1 MNHSLEDYMEH
12 RSKLLVDVIFPIGI
26 YVGILVNIVAI
37 FIWVFGPKSRSLC
50 CATYFAANAVADFLT
65 LSITGIWLIICLTH
79 FNANCYYSAAT
90 CKIYNYLQIVLFQTT
105 NWISTTITVERALTI
120 MYPLKFRSNDMRRHS
135 KYAIPIMVIL
145 LLLVNIPAFY
155 KWKKLEGTVYCEFNI
170 DFLVY
175 DISAVLFRSLLPFI
189 AIVTFNCC
197 TIATLCKQRRNQ
209 VLANQERYVNVFTR
223 LTLLTGLSFVISNT
237 TEVAFS
243 TMHILGL
250 EQSLGAPK
258 WNHYW
263 LVTDLSLGMCYFNCL
278 MNPIICVV
286 VCKSMQEDIKTF
298 IQRLLR
304 VFRHEQNNIT
314 P

>member
-170 DFLVY
+170 DVLVY

-197 TIATLCKQRRNQ
+197 TIATLCKQRRNP
-209 VLANQERYVNVFTR
+209 VSTNQERYLNVFTKI
-223 LTLLTGLSFVISNT
+223 TLLTGLLFVISNT
-237 TEVAFS
+237 VEVTYS
-243 TMHILGL
+243 TMHIFGLAHFFAALG
-250 EQSLGAPK
+250 
-258 WNHYW
+258 WTDFI
-263 LVTDLSLGMCYFNCL
+263 LVVDLSLMMCYLNCL
-278 MNPIICVV
+278 MNPIISVL

-298 IQRLLR
+298 LQRLLR
-304 VFRHEQNNIT
+304 VCRRQ
-314 P
+314 